1 MEQTS
6 MKNQKFINFLDD
18 MREIDS
24 NGIMES
30 IIEGYNIIY
39 ESSEN
44 IVDSIKAELGTG
56 EENPLDQENGE
67 IEPEPEM
74 EPESDEVPVD
84 DSI

>member
-1 MEQTS
+1 
-6 MKNQKFINFLDD
+6 MKNENFINFLDT

-44 IVDSIKAELGTG
+44 VVDSIKSELGTG
-56 EENPLDQENGE
+56 EENPLDQETGE
-67 IEPEPEM
+67 MEQEPEM
-74 EPESDEVPVD
+74 EPESDEVYVD

>member
-1 MEQTS
+1 MEQTI
-6 MKNQKFINFLDD
+6 MKNEKFINFLDT

-24 NGIMES
+24 NGVMES

-44 IVDSIKAELGTG
+44 VVDSIKSELGTE
-56 EENPLDQENGE
+56 EENPLDQEDIQPE
-67 IEPEPEM
+67 AEPVI
-74 EPESDEVPVD
+74 DEVPLD

>member
-1 MEQTS
+1 
-6 MKNQKFINFLDD
+6 MKNENFINFLDA
-18 MREIDS
+18 MSKIDS

-44 IVDSIKAELGTG
+44 VVDSIKAELGTG
-56 EENPLDQENGE
+56 EENLLDQENGE
-67 IEPEPEM
+67 MEPEPEMEPEM
-74 EPESDEVPVD
+74 EPESDEVPID